1 MTGDTSPARPGVNP
15 ATPETVTRMV
25 TGAASPATE
34 PTGVD
39 ARPALETAS
48 AGTASESVAE
58 RARFAALAG
67 SVPGYEIL
75 GELGRGGMGVVYKA
89 RQLSLNRLVALKM
102 ILGAGEGDNPAVVRF
117 LTEAEAVAAIRH
129 TNVVQVYDH
138 GESNGQ
144 PFMALEYLA
153 GGTLYDRLRDGKRLD
168 PLQAAGLIEKVARGL
183 QAAHAQGIIHRDIKP
198 GNVLFDEAD
207 EPKVADFGLAKRA
220 DSDLTRTGAIM
231 GTPSYMA
238 PEQADGHTREVGPAA
253 DVWAVG
259 VILYEC
265 LTGTRPFIAKRTDE
279 LLVKVLMSD
288 PDPLRSR
295 SGGIPRDLETI
306 CLKCLEK
313 NPSRRYSS
321 ALALAQDLE
330 RFRAGEPILARPESA
345 LQKAWRR
352 VRLRGLT
359 ISLLVALVGAIGVA
373 SWMVV
378 QSSSQRR
385 VNDLTRQIDDGLKVS
400 EWPEGHRETLEQ
412 LVEQL
417 QVHDSVQAESAR
429 VKLLDR
435 VAGRIRSV
443 LAHSRVTPADI
454 QMVEIERRWLASHDP
469 TLGAQVDA
477 EIRGRL
483 RAWQATAELVPP
495 FADVAAVFPAGTV
508 RVGTEGLLP
517 TAGQKRT
524 SPVRT
529 QLRSVGEVRF
539 ETEFGAAWYNSHEV
553 GVGIDLTP
561 GSGGYQFVFK
571 AVALQLPNE
580 LADGARPPGSKLGP
594 PTFQDTNGHGEVR
607 ILRDG
612 AVLRQQS
619 LTLPTGPL
627 RISAERDG
635 DRLWV
640 QVNET
645 EPLVFM
651 DVAPIVGRAEP
662 VFGVV
667 WPEAVPL
674 TRLRVSNRP
683 VPREASPLEKA
694 DDLYARGEL
703 APALSLYQQ
712 QTRSGDAGI
721 ATEARCKAGL
731 CLAALNRIDDA
742 AAEFEI
748 VAGAPGDRWPVM
760 AVAQLALIRLQQKRF
775 EDANALFS
783 VAAVR
788 CTPEQVARYVP
799 SAVRQQILSQPGL
812 PASSYVLPTPSTVR
826 RAEALYKLYE
836 LLGDPVSLPVQRY
849 DLGRAYALIGEN
861 EKAEIA
867 FGEILR
873 EATSNPTTA
882 TGQFWLVP
890 WCFRWFA
897 WIKTRQEGAESALV
911 ALAPTIHAL
920 RPKGAWRPTDPFSPG
935 SAGVVVT
942 LARLYAISGKRDL
955 AEVHLEQML
964 SAPFVDVPHAYI
976 WYAEAWMMLGFFA
989 ADKGD
994 TARAKEA
1001 WKNATPSAFAAV
1013 RNKAGAKGQGT
1024 DNKGIGLYYRLLTG
1038 SLSGELSD
1046 EEAMELWQR
1055 LLLLVTD
1062 DPLITQIAATVQFSP
1077 AILRGMWSSP
1087 RGREWARKVVFLD
1100 MHPVDFT
1107 RTPLR
1112 LLGYEKLRLD
1122 LCDGK
1127 PTPEQDEILWQAV
1140 LRFGDLFFEGKLTKI
1155 QMFPLALAWK
1165 GTAGSLG
1172 WGALAPVVPPEAR
1185 GPLAYVMGLRFVK
1198 LNKLA
1203 DAKSLFRAAIADV
1216 PANSPLSRLAT
1227 EELAKLE
1234 GKRAPKAT
1242 LPVAPLP
1249 REVSR

>member
-1 MTGDTSPARPGVNP
+1 
-15 ATPETVTRMV
+15 
-25 TGAASPATE
+25 
-34 PTGVD
+34 
-39 ARPALETAS
+39 
-48 AGTASESVAE
+48 VAE
-58 RARFAALAG
+58 QTRIAALAG

-75 GELGRGGMGVVYKA
+75 GELGRGGMGVVYMA
-89 RQLSLNRLVALKM
+89 RQQSLNRLVALKM
-102 ILGAGEGDNPAVVRF
+102 ILGAGEGDNPAVARF
-117 LTEAEAVAAIRH
+117 LTEAEAVASIRH
-129 TNVVQVYDH
+129 PNVVQVYDH
-138 GESNGQ
+138 GQSSGQ
-144 PFMALEYLA
+144 PFMALEYLS

-168 PLQAAGLIEKVARGL
+168 PQQAAGLIEKLARGL

-198 GNVLFDEAD
+198 GNVLFDEAG

-253 DVWAVG
+253 DVWSVG
-259 VILYEC
+259 VMLYGC

-295 SGGIPRDLETI
+295 NGGIPRDLETI

-352 VRLRGLT
+352 VRRRGLT

-373 SWMVV
+373 SWLVI

-385 VNDLTRQIDDGLKVS
+385 VNDLTRQIDDGLKVT
-400 EWPEGHRETLEQ
+400 EWPEGHRETLER

-417 QVHDSVQAESAR
+417 QVLDPAQAESAR

-443 LAHSRVTPADI
+443 LARSRVTPADI
-454 QMVEIERRWLASHDP
+454 QMVEVERRWLASHDA
-469 TLGAQVDA
+469 TMGTQVDA

-495 FADVAAVFPAGTV
+495 FADTATVFSPGTV
-508 RVGTEGLLP
+508 RVGPEGLLP
-517 TAGQKRT
+517 TVGQKRG

-539 ETEFGAAWYNSHEV
+539 ETEFGAAWYHAHEV
-553 GVGIDLTP
+553 GVGVDLTP
-561 GSGGYQFVFK
+561 GSDGYQFVFT
-571 AVALQLPNE
+571 AVALRLPNE
-580 LADGARPPGSKLGP
+580 LADGARPPGSNSGP
-594 PTFQDTNGHGEVR
+594 MPPTTFQDTQGHGEVR
-607 ILRDG
+607 ILRNG

-619 LTLPTGPL
+619 LTLPNGPL
-627 RISAERDG
+627 RITAERDG

-640 QVNET
+640 QVNEA

-651 DVAPIVGRAEP
+651 DVAPIVGRSDP
-662 VFGVV
+662 VFGVI
-667 WPEAVPL
+667 WPDAVPL
-674 TRLRVSNRP
+674 ARLRVSNRP
-683 VPREASPLEKA
+683 IPREASPLEKA
-694 DDLYARGEL
+694 DDLHARGEF
-703 APALSLYQQ
+703 AQALSLYQLQ
-712 QTRSGDAGI
+712 ARSGDAGI

-731 CLAALNRIDDA
+731 CLVALNRIDDA
-742 AAEFEI
+742 AVEFEA
-748 VAGAPGDRWPVM
+748 VASASGDRWPVM

-788 CTPEQVARYVP
+788 CTPDQVARYVP
-799 SAVRQQILSQPGL
+799 ASVRQQILSQPGL

-836 LLGDPVSLPVQRY
+836 LLGDPQSLPVQRY

-861 EKAEIA
+861 EQAEIA
-867 FGEILR
+867 FGAILR
-873 EATSNPTTA
+873 EATSNPATA
-882 TGQFWLVP
+882 TGHFWLVP

-897 WIKTRQEGAESALV
+897 WIKTRQEGAEPALL
-911 ALAPTIHAL
+911 ALAPALHAL
-920 RPKGAWRPTDPFSPG
+920 RPKSARPTDPFPPG

-942 LARLYAISGKRDL
+942 LARLYAITGKRDL
-955 AEVHLEQML
+955 AEAQLEQML

-994 TARAKEA
+994 MVRAKEA
-1001 WKNATPSAFAAV
+1001 WKNASPAAFAAV
-1013 RNKAGAKGQGT
+1013 RNKAGAKGQAS
-1024 DNKGIGLYYRLLTG
+1024 DNKGIGLYYRLLAG

-1046 EEAMELWQR
+1046 EEATELWHR
-1055 LLLLVTD
+1055 LLVLVTD

-1077 AILRGMWSSP
+1077 AILRGMWASP
-1087 RGREWARKVVFLD
+1087 RGREWAKKVVFLE
-1100 MHPVDFT
+1100 MHPVEFT

-1112 LLGYEKLRLD
+1112 LIGYEKLRLD

-1140 LRFGDLFFEGKLTKI
+1140 VRFGDLFFEGKLTKI

-1165 GTAGSLG
+1165 GTSGSLG
-1172 WGALAPVVPPEAR
+1172 WGTLAPLVPPEAR
-1185 GPLAYVMGLRFVK
+1185 GPLAYAMGLRFVK
-1198 LNKLA
+1198 LNKPA
-1203 DAKSLFRAAIADV
+1203 DARTLFRAAIADA
-1216 PANSPLSRLAT
+1216 PANSPLGRLAT
-1227 EELAKLE
+1227 EELAKLD
-1234 GKRAPKAT
+1234 GKLVPKAT
-1242 LPVAPLP
+1242 PPLAPPP
-1249 REVSR
+1249 REVPRY